1 MKLCIVIFSTARATW
16 VLNNIFIIEKSTN
29 FVVRSRKLHN
39 FYFLLF
45 ARRKKNEA
53 KPNGICHHHFT
64 SDNKIIRT
72 YTQIVHNMLDFTLLT
87 YTKGLGVMLTE
98 NCEKSYFHEIYQNL
112 SKKFERP
119 DPSIDFEVLVSQA
132 FDYGTLKVEI
142 AFQCIISK
150 FKNYELRNQMK
161 DTLLLL
167 KVNQFRKQIFFFS
180 FEPKTQLFFFDFCPS
195 L

>member
-1 MKLCIVIFSTARATW
+1 MNLGFFTTYFVPKSYLKLKTMRNQILIFWNLKLCIVIFSTARATW

-119 DPSIDFEVLVSQA
+119 DPSIDFEVRVLQA
-132 FDYGTLKVEI
+132 CWLW
-142 AFQCIISK
+142 
-150 FKNYELRNQMK
+150 N
-161 DTLLLL
+161 
-167 KVNQFRKQIFFFS
+167 
-180 FEPKTQLFFFDFCPS
+180 FEGSNCF
-195 L
+195 

>member
-1 MKLCIVIFSTARATW
+1 MNLGFFTTYFVPKSYLKVKTMRNQILIFWNLKLCIVIFSTARATW

-98 NCEKSYFHEIYQNL
+98 NCEKSYFHERYQNL
-112 SKKFERP
+112 SKHLIDQIHQLISKFVFRRP
-119 DPSIDFEVLVSQA
+119 VDH
-132 FDYGTLKVEI
+132 GTLKVEI
-142 AFQCIISK
+142 
-150 FKNYELRNQMK
+150 
-161 DTLLLL
+161 
-167 KVNQFRKQIFFFS
+167 VFF
-180 FEPKTQLFFFDFCPS
+180 LNA
-195 L
+195 LV